1 MVCAEDK
8 GRLVEGLNALAAL
21 AHRAGSPE
29 VAKKAAEAGERLKQN
44 RLYLVVLGQFK
55 RGKSSL
61 INALIGEDLLPT
73 AAVPLTSVVTK
84 IVYGPEKQAV
94 ILFRNGDRQEV
105 PPDALVGYI
114 TEEGNPR
121 NQKQVE
127 AAEVSHPSSYL
138 ARGLVIVD
146 TPGVGSLY
154 RHNTEVTYGFLPNAD
169 AVIFML
175 SADQPLSEEEGKFLQ
190 EIKSRVPRIFFV
202 LNKADYLEG
211 EERRRAEAFCRQA
224 LAEYLQEEPELY
236 SLSAKKAL
244 EAKLTDDPAELAAS
258 GLPQLEEALAS
269 FLAGEREKVAL
280 EAAARRGSALV
291 KELKNLLDLKAR
303 AITAPLEQLQNQIQT
318 FNQELEHILRG
329 KDDAL
334 FIIRG
339 ELDRLVHMVEEDLEA
354 FKRSEIPVMREKISL
369 AAQQRKHL
377 PLRRFI
383 PELEDFLT
391 QELYQDFERWRPQ
404 EEAKVEARYLEIVQR
419 FAREVNRTIARIR
432 ELSANVFALELE
444 GAVEVEPLTRET
456 SFYYKF
462 GLDPEFLPLDPAILL
477 NLLPRRLAQRYVTR
491 KIQQRMEE
499 DLDRNCGRIRWDLLQ
514 RCQKSLTAFKTTF
527 NQMVEE
533 VVERIK
539 RALDFALAERQKGMS
554 QVEATLAAIRR
565 QNEELEKIAAY
576 FAREAR

>member
-1 MVCAEDK
+1 
-8 GRLVEGLNALAAL
+8 
-21 AHRAGSPE
+21 
-29 VAKKAAEAGERLKQN
+29 
-44 RLYLVVLGQFK
+44 
-55 RGKSSL
+55 
-61 INALIGEDLLPT
+61 
-73 AAVPLTSVVTK
+73 
-84 IVYGPEKQAV
+84 
-94 ILFRNGDRQEV
+94 
-105 PPDALVGYI
+105 
-114 TEEGNPR
+114 
-121 NQKQVE
+121 
-127 AAEVSHPSSYL
+127 
-138 ARGLVIVD
+138 
-146 TPGVGSLY
+146 
-154 RHNTEVTYGFLPNAD
+154 
-169 AVIFML
+169 
-175 SADQPLSEEEGKFLQ
+175 
-190 EIKSRVPRIFFV
+190 
-202 LNKADYLEG
+202 
-211 EERRRAEAFCRQA
+211 
-224 LAEYLQEEPELY
+224 
-236 SLSAKKAL
+236 
-244 EAKLTDDPAELAAS
+244 
-258 GLPQLEEALAS
+258 
-269 FLAGEREKVAL
+269 
-280 EAAARRGSALV
+280 
-291 KELKNLLDLKAR
+291 
-303 AITAPLEQLQNQIQT
+303 
-318 FNQELEHILRG
+318 
-329 KDDAL
+329 
-334 FIIRG
+334 
-339 ELDRLVHMVEEDLEA
+339 
-354 FKRSEIPVMREKISL
+354 MREKISL

-533 VVERIK
+533 VVEGIK